1 MARDNGDATINS
13 GFGSSFSTNTCANC
27 APAMPAFDSFVSY
40 KRGSLN
46 FSSAQWLEAR
56 YSFISVFP
64 CRTRMTVFSFV
75 LLLFLLSASIP
86 LVVRTNVVAL
96 LIFLPILRCFLLNV
110 NNTFEDDGENDD
122 GVGVDVAIQQKK
134 SL

>member
-1 MARDNGDATINS
+1 
-13 GFGSSFSTNTCANC
+13 
-27 APAMPAFDSFVSY
+27 
-40 KRGSLN
+40 
-46 FSSAQWLEAR
+46 
-56 YSFISVFP
+56 
-64 CRTRMTVFSFV
+64 MTVFSFV

-86 LVVRTNVVAL
+86 LVVRTNVVVL

-110 NNTFEDDGENDD
+110 NNTFEDDDDDDDD